1 MLIFATL
8 DDLTDPDPPWLVEPP
23 DNAGVLLRYATIL
36 VSRACQISLYGETP
50 NSTALPVL
58 RDATCAQVASWIAL
72 GVDPAKAGTDMPGPV
87 KSSKILDAS
96 VERDT
101 TAATSAMAD
110 ARDGLCSLAVDLLQ
124 TAGLLWVPLPLGD
137 ERPYLPTY
145 GLSGPAGFLRGPDGD
160 LIDARSFRDFG

>member
-1 MLIFATL
+1 MLIFATQ
-8 DDLTDPDPPWLVEPP
+8 DDLTDPDPPWVSTMPN
-23 DNAGVLLRYATIL
+23 NAGVLLRYATIE
-36 VSRACQISLYGETP
+36 VARACAINLYGDTP
-50 NSTALPVL
+50 SSTALPVL
-58 RDATCAQVASWIAL
+58 RDATCAQVASWVAL

-124 TAGLLWVPLPLGD
+124 SAGLLWLPSPLGD

-145 GLSGPAGFLRGPDGD
+145 GLSGPVNRWGYALPD
-160 LIDARSFRDFG
+160 IDSTSWPFV